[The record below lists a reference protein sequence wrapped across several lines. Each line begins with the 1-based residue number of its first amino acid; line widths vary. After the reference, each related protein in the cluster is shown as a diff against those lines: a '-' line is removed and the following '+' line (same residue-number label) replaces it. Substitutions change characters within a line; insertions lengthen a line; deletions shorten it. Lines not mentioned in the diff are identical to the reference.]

1 MKKVVTTGDQPAKTD
16 IKPEV
21 QTNAHQKSYRDH
33 KHFDHSHGRV
43 NRRSIGMN
51 NGPGIS

>member
-1 MKKVVTTGDQPAKTD
+1 MKRTTTTDSQPGKTE
-16 IKPEV
+16 IKQEMQGNP
-21 QTNAHQKSYRDH
+21 HQKSYRDH

-51 NGPGIS
+51 GPGIH